1 VNSTTTL
8 KNLPVALRRRL
19 ARKADANHRSIDGE
33 ILHRLERSV
42 ESDEAEE
49 QLAGHLRRSLA
60 AEQSPMKP
68 DDVLTWAKETFDQLE
83 RPARK
88 K

>member
-1 VNSTTTL
+1 M
-8 KNLPVALRRRL
+8 PVSLRRKL
-19 ARKADANHRSIDGE
+19 ERKAGANRRSVEAE

-42 ESDEAEE
+42 ANDEAEE
-49 QLAGHLRRSLA
+49 QLAVHLCRALA

-68 DDVLTWAKETFDQLE
+68 DDVLAWAKETFDQLE